1 MYLNVQ
7 AQFCWQNT
15 SKTYSKNVWQQK
27 NYSLKTLFPLL
38 EIRIFWFFFCL
49 SQLFR
54 CQVIKDNKSLHTLFS
69 LKGMGKSSFSMLNS
83 DQTHILG
90 QRISWS
96 NHLIYYHSKKG
107 ESWDI
112 VNEQRFVLLLHT
124 VCHCH
129 GKDIPNHHCHIMKL
143 RTCVQN

>member
-15 SKTYSKNVWQQK
+15 SKTYSKNIWQQK
-27 NYSLKTLFPLL
+27 NYFLKTLFPPL
-38 EIRIFWFFFCL
+38 EIRIFWIFFCL

-96 NHLIYYHSKKG
+96 NHLIYYHSKKVKV
-107 ESWDI
+107 EISWTNRDLCYCCI
-112 VNEQRFVLLLHT
+112 QFIT
-124 VCHCH
+124 AM
-129 GKDIPNHHCHIMKL
+129 G
-143 RTCVQN
+143 RTFQITTAISWN